1 MHLCATIATIAI
13 ARSRLYSLTINA
25 AQINLFID

>member
-1 MHLCATIATIAI
+1 MHCCAAIATIAI

-25 AQINLFID
+25 AQINLYTD